1 MIKIKRSEYYG
12 FACFWILGILLFGG
26 IVTMITLLSMY
37 VSYPVAQSEYAV
49 GYDNYNMK
57 FTKIYEQGKYP
68 IRVGEEMIIIE
79 RTLQDFNRDLTCMTK
94 DKILI
99 GLSVGLQ
106 YQYQRED
113 LIDKILKE
121 FSSVDNFKTFLFD
134 RITSS
139 IINSCLAFDAEE
151 YYTERSIIDRYMYNR
166 LITDVNNYD
175 LGASIGFFQL
185 INIQF
190 PVEISNAITQKQNI
204 EQEALTSTNERASK
218 LTEANTKKLEME
230 RQADIQIINAYAT
243 SNITLNQAKTNF
255 QIQQVLWEN
264 RAFAYSH
271 AKDVLGLNSTQLVE
285 YIQSDLIS
293 KSDNL
298 LTNLNFN

>member
-1 MIKIKRSEYYG
+1 MKRSEFYRYV
-12 FACFWILGILLFGG
+12 CYWIIGILSLSG
-26 IVTMITLLSMY
+26 IITMITLLAMY

-49 GYDNYNMK
+49 GYDTYNMK

-99 GLSVGLQ
+99 GLSIGLQ
-106 YQYQRED
+106 YQYQKND

-121 FSSVDNFKTFLFD
+121 FSSVNNFETFLFD

-139 IINSCLAFDAEE
+139 IINSCLVYDAEE
-151 YYTERSIIDRYMYNR
+151 YYTVRSSIDRYMYNR
-166 LITDVNNYD
+166 LIIDVNNYD
-175 LGASIGFFQL
+175 LGATIGFFQL
-185 INIQF
+185 INIQY
-190 PVEISNAITQKQNI
+190 PVQISNAISQKQNI
-204 EQEALTSTNERASK
+204 EQEALTTTNERASK

-230 RQADIQIINAYAT
+230 RKADIQIINANIA
-243 SNITLNQAKTNF
+243 SNVTLNQAQANF
-255 QIQQVLWEN
+255 QIQQVLWDN

-271 AKDVLGLNSTQLVE
+271 AKDVLGLNSTELID

>member
-1 MIKIKRSEYYG
+1 MKRSEFYG
-12 FACFWILGILLFGG
+12 YVCFWIIGILSLSG
-26 IVTMITLLSMY
+26 ITTMITLLAMY

-49 GYDNYNMK
+49 GYDTYNMK

-99 GLSVGLQ
+99 GLSIGLQ
-106 YQYQRED
+106 YQYQRDD

-121 FSSVDNFKTFLFD
+121 FSSVNNFETFLFD

-139 IINSCLAFDAEE
+139 IINSCLAYDAEE
-151 YYTERSIIDRYMYNR
+151 YYTKRSSIDRHMYNR
-166 LITDVNNYD
+166 LIIDINNYD
-175 LGASIGFFQL
+175 LGATIGFFQL
-185 INIQF
+185 INIQY
-190 PVEISNAITQKQNI
+190 PVQISNAISQKQNI
-204 EQEALTSTNERASK
+204 EQEALTITNERASK

-230 RQADIQIINAYAT
+230 RKADIQIINANIA
-243 SNITLNQAKTNF
+243 SNITLNQAQANF
-255 QIQQVLWEN
+255 QIQQVLWDN
-264 RAFAYSH
+264 RAYAYSH
-271 AKDVLGLNSTQLVE
+271 AKDVLGLNSTELID